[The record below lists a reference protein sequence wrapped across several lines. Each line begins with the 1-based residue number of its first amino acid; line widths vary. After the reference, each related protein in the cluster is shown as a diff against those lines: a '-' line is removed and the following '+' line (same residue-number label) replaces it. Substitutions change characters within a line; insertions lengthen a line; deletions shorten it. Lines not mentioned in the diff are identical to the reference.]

1 MIIFVGEP
9 DDFAAGAAEFALQRH
24 NALGRRVEMLLE
36 ELFENVHSIGFRHS
50 AAMNLLG
57 LIVLA

>member
-1 MIIFVGEP
+1 
-9 DDFAAGAAEFALQRH
+9 
-24 NALGRRVEMLLE
+24 MLLE